1 MFSIIEKN
9 ITSLWG
15 RIKQQFS
22 WMIICAILEV
32 LELTGKCVCNGGGS
46 EPTGKLGVKFSEWTG
61 KYGWQVY
68 KSGECGSGHVLKM
81 PTKKGKLWFHS
92 MSLFYWTI
100 CLCFHDITSAFS
112 NYFSKKILF
121 LPPLCFVFF

>member
-32 LELTGKCVCNGGGS
+32 LELTGKCVCNGGVQNQPG
-46 EPTGKLGVKFSEWTG
+46 
-61 KYGWQVY
+61 
-68 KSGECGSGHVLKM
+68 
-81 PTKKGKLWFHS
+81 
-92 MSLFYWTI
+92 
-100 CLCFHDITSAFS
+100 
-112 NYFSKKILF
+112 N
-121 LPPLCFVFF
+121 